1 MGEGTLLRVKPPRL
15 GEYTL
20 LSFENL
26 LESLDADQPFSLELV
41 AEHRGVVMLVRSEHP
56 DRVAQQLRSHYPEV
70 ELEYVEDCDD
80 PMAFGEG
87 QKVWTQT
94 LLPEGDEWLP
104 LQVYDDTGLLDHGSD
119 PFADMLGGLLSDV
132 RPGEKIVSRLML
144 KQKDHDWSEAWR
156 ARAMSGAGS
165 ENQQAAEAERIARQL
180 EHSGR
185 TASSGGGNS
194 GGGTDGSPNEPFSQI
209 LMFLIVGG
217 MGVLLAGYWFM
228 RLWQSGRIWELALY
242 AVLGTALAGLVGYA
256 LWKLGLFKGKPP
268 QVYHDPQQVAT
279 RVSGSAFMLEVRL
292 YAIVEGH
299 ARASRARELLE
310 PVVGAYRGFDNPL
323 GCRFAVGELTELTG
337 ACAEDSLVSF
347 ENEKRRR
354 GIFSPPGG
362 GKGVVGVREVAAL
375 WHLPLESANVE
386 GLERAGSRRLPV
398 PEALSAGAPVGQEQI
413 ADGGVRVVRFPSEAM
428 RRHQLY
434 VARTQMGKSTLMS
447 HVVGNRLLDKASGL
461 NDDAVVVV
469 DPHAD
474 LVQGILER
482 VPHGLGE
489 RVRLIDLG
497 DKERSCGINLLD
509 VHVFQ
514 DRDTTVDT
522 IIRVA
527 HGLWDQWGSRMQAIL
542 EHTLK
547 ALYEANR
554 TLPRDEQYTLLDA
567 RLMLTEESFRNNVLR
582 RVQDPY
588 ILNWW
593 QSDFGNWRTDYLTD
607 AVAPVQTRLAYY
619 AASASA
625 RNILGQRSCTLDV
638 SEVIR
643 RGDVLLVSTDQGAV
657 GQDVA
662 ALVGAAMLNLV
673 ESVVR
678 RQGENPASERRG
690 AMVVVDEMQS
700 IPGVRYESML
710 SELGKFGG
718 VLVLATQSLSKLD
731 ELSPTMRDTLLSN
744 VGCLCVFQVN
754 AVDANRLLPEL
765 DGERLDE
772 EDITGLPVHHCYGR
786 LNVGGSRP
794 SYFSMQLLPPLRGA
808 PEVADAIRRASD
820 AYTRPTS
827 VVADEQAQYMD
838 DQVQDYRD
846 RLDSAGDRGLDFGQ
860 GDQPGRGGRRSGR
873 RGRTDAESDSAP
885 VEKDRDENDDNESDA
900 GREAAD

>member
-26 LESLDADQPFSLELV
+26 LESLDAEQPFSLELV
-41 AEHRGVVMLVRSEHP
+41 AEHRGVSMLVRSEHP

-70 ELEYVEDCDD
+70 ELEHVEDCED
-80 PMAFGEG
+80 PMAFGDGER
-87 QKVWTQT
+87 VWTQR

-132 RPGEKIVSRLML
+132 RPNERIVARLML

-165 ENQQAAEAERIARQL
+165 ENQQAAETERIARQP
-180 EHSGR
+180 ERMGR
-185 TASSGGGNS
+185 TAPAGGGNS
-194 GGGTDGSPNEPFSQI
+194 GGGSDGSAIEPFSQV
-209 LMFLIVGG
+209 LMFLIVAG
-217 MGVLLAGYWFM
+217 MGALLAGYWFM
-228 RLWQSGRIWELALY
+228 RLWQSGRFWELALY
-242 AVLGTALAGLVGYA
+242 AVLGAALVGLVGCA
-256 LWKLGLFKGKPP
+256 LWKLGLFRGRPE
-268 QVYHDPQQVAT
+268 QVYYDPQQVAT

-292 YAIVEGH
+292 YAIVGSD

-323 GCRFAVGELTELTG
+323 GCRFAVGELTAVTDTKEEDELI
-337 ACAEDSLVSF
+337 SF
-347 ENEKRRR
+347 ENEKRKR
-354 GIFSPPGG
+354 GMFSPPGG

-375 WHLPLESANVE
+375 WHLPGESANIG

-398 PEALSAGAPVGQEQI
+398 PEALCTGAPVGQEKL
-413 ADGGVRVVRFPSEAM
+413 ADGGIRVVRFPSEAI
-428 RRHQLY
+428 RRHHMY
-434 VARTQMGKSTLMS
+434 VARTQMGKSTLMG
-447 HVVGNRLLDKASGL
+447 HIVGYRLLEKAAGRD
-461 NDDAVVVV
+461 DDAVVVV

-482 VPHGLGE
+482 VPDGLGKQ
-489 RVRLIDLG
+489 VHVIDLG

-514 DRDTTVDT
+514 ERDTTVDT
-522 IIRVA
+522 VVRVA

-567 RLMLTEESFRNNVLR
+567 RLMLTEEDFRNEVLR
-582 RVQDPY
+582 RVEDPY
-588 ILNWW
+588 ILDWW
-593 QSDFGNWRTDYLTD
+593 RSDFGNWRSEYLAD
-607 AVAPVQTRLAYY
+607 SVAPVQTRLAYY
-619 AASASA
+619 AASAAA
-625 RNILGQRSCTLDV
+625 RNILGQRHCTLDLA
-638 SEVIR
+638 EVIR
-643 RGDVLLVSTDQGAV
+643 EGGVLLVSTDQGAV
-657 GQDVA
+657 GHDVA

-678 RQGENPASERRG
+678 QQGDKVTSERG
-690 AMVVVDEMQS
+690 GVMVVVDEMQS
-700 IPGVRYESML
+700 IPGVRYEAML

-786 LNVGGSRP
+786 LNVGGKRP
-794 SYFSMQLLPPLRGA
+794 AYFSMQLLPPLRGA
-808 PEVADAIRRASD
+808 PEAADAIRRASD

-827 VVADEQAQYMD
+827 VVAGEQAGYMD
-838 DQVQDYRD
+838 EQVQDYRD
-846 RLDSAGDRGLDFGQ
+846 RLDSASGDRGLDFGQ
-860 GDQPGRGGRRSGR
+860 GGKPGRGSRGRR
-873 RGRTDAESDSAP
+873 RGT
-885 VEKDRDENDDNESDA
+885 KENDDAESDA
-900 GREAAD
+900 GRQAAD

>member
-1 MGEGTLLRVKPPRL
+1 MGKGTLLRVKPPRL
-15 GEYTL
+15 GEFTL

-26 LESLDADQPFSLELV
+26 LESLDAEQPFSLELV
-41 AEHRGVVMLVRSEHP
+41 ADHQGVSMLVRSEHP

-70 ELEYVEDCDD
+70 ELEHVEECDD
-80 PMAFGEG
+80 PMMFGEG
-87 QKVWTQT
+87 RKVWTQK

-132 RPGEKIVSRLML
+132 RPGERIVSRLML

-165 ENQQAAEAERIARQL
+165 ENQQATEADRTARQM
-180 EHSGR
+180 ERAGR
-185 TASSGGGNS
+185 TAPAGGGNS
-194 GGGTDGSPNEPFSQI
+194 GGGSDSGADEPFSQF
-209 LMFLIVGG
+209 LMFLLVGG
-217 MGVLLAGYWFM
+217 MGLLLVGYWFM
-228 RLWQSGRIWELALY
+228 QLWQSGKIWELALY
-242 AVLGTALAGLVGYA
+242 AVLGTVLVGLVAYT
-256 LWKLGLFKGKPP
+256 LWKLGLFRGRPE
-268 QVYHDPQQVAT
+268 QVYYDPQQVAT

-292 YAIVEGH
+292 YAIVGNE

-310 PVVGAYRGFDNPL
+310 PVVGACRGFDNPL
-323 GCRFAVGELTELTG
+323 GCRFAVGELTEFTD
-337 ACAEDSLVSF
+337 ARAEDKLISF
-347 ENEKRRR
+347 ENEKRKL
-354 GIFSPPGG
+354 GILSPPSGG
-362 GKGVVGVREVAAL
+362 RGVVGVREVAAL
-375 WHLPLESANVE
+375 WHLPGESSNVE

-398 PEALSAGAPVGQEQI
+398 PESLNAGAPVGQEQL
-413 ADGGVRVVRFPSEAM
+413 ADGGVRVVRFPLEAM
-428 RRHQLY
+428 KRHHLY

-447 HVVGNRLLDKASGL
+447 HVVGSRLLEKAAGRD
-461 NDDAVVVV
+461 DDAVVVV

-482 VPHGLGE
+482 VPNGLGE
-489 RVRLIDLG
+489 RVWLIDLG

-509 VHVFQ
+509 VHVFR

-522 IIRVA
+522 IVRVA

-567 RLMLTEESFRNNVLR
+567 RLMLTDEAFRNNVLR
-582 RVQDPY
+582 RVRDSY

-593 QSDFGNWRTDYLTD
+593 QSDFGNWNSVYLAD
-607 AVAPVQTRLAYY
+607 SVAPVQTRLAYY

-625 RNILGQRSCTLDV
+625 RNILGQRSCTLHV

-678 RQGENPASERRG
+678 RQGENSASERRG

-786 LNVGGSRP
+786 LNVGGKRP
-794 SYFSMQLLPPLRGA
+794 AYFSMQLLPPQIGA
-808 PEVADAIRRASD
+808 PEAADAIRKASD

-827 VVADEQAQYMD
+827 VVAGEQAQYMD
-838 DQVQDYRD
+838 DQVQDFRD
-846 RLDSAGDRGLDFGQ
+846 KLDSAGDRGLDFGQ
-860 GDQPGRGGRRSGR
+860 GDKPGRGRRRKGRRRKS
-873 RGRTDAESDSAP
+873 DAAPES
-885 VEKDRDENDDNESDA
+885 KDRDENEETEPDA
-900 GREAAD
+900 GGEAAD